1 MTRLFGTFREVSP
14 EKFGV
19 KSRRESLVETWFTK
33 NPEWAWGNTK
43 SRLNENEAE
52 FEVCQ
57 NAARNGAGC
66 RMIGLAVRA

>member
-1 MTRLFGTFREVSP
+1 MELIKTA
-14 EKFGV
+14 EKMRPGA
-19 KSRRESLVETWFTK
+19 
-33 NPEWAWGNTK
+33 EWAWGDTK

>member
-1 MTRLFGTFREVSP
+1 MKVAELIKTA
-14 EKFGV
+14 EKMRPGA
-19 KSRRESLVETWFTK
+19 EWTW
-33 NPEWAWGNTK
+33 GDTK